1 MRRRIIRK
9 NKKRIDPRYFLQE
22 EEIPTTAPA
31 GTVVAQAP
39 PAPGEEPQ
47 AEADEPTES
56 ADLRN
61 LSAEQQ
67 KGAELMLQLVQSA
80 LGTNALA
87 KDDLERALKNAGYTS
102 EEKKEQV

>member
-1 MRRRIIRK
+1 
-9 NKKRIDPRYFLQE
+9 LQE
-22 EEIPTTAPA
+22 EEIPTTPPT

-47 AEADEPTES
+47 AEADEPTEP

-87 KDDLERALKNAGYTS
+87 KDDLERALENAGYT
-102 EEKKEQV
+102 EEKEQV

>member
-22 EEIPTTAPA
+22 EEIPTTPPT

-80 LGTNALA
+80 LGTNTLV
-87 KDDLERALKNAGYTS
+87 KDDLERALENAGYTS
-102 EEKKEQV
+102 EEKEQV